1 MDHLTELATLVQRG
15 ENTEAVLLASKLLEN
30 SCKVEEIV
38 GAVSKGLAILRNK
51 CTVENFQLLDVLLA
65 SRAMVEVMDECVA
78 RQLQN
83 ELDKMVT
90 DQKIDTPADAP
101 TTTLVIGTI
110 QGDVHDLGKHIVA
123 TLCRFNNFN
132 VINLGK
138 DVPVDTFINTAIK
151 ESADF
156 VGVSSL
162 MTVCLPKIKLIKSS
176 LTEKGHNNIKVV
188 GGGSAA
194 LQSDVDSL
202 GLDYLAYD
210 AFDGLDYFLNA
221 QAAQAPK
228 TTSKA

>member
-1 MDHLTELATLVQRG
+1 VDNLTELATLVQRG
-15 ENTEAVLLASKLLEN
+15 ENTEAVLLASKLLED
-30 SCKVEEIV
+30 SFKVEDIV

-83 ELDKMVT
+83 DLDKIVE
-90 DQKIDTPADAP
+90 DQKIDTPGDKP

-151 ESADF
+151 ENADF

-162 MTVCLPKIKLIKSS
+162 MTVCLPKIKMVKSG
-176 LTEKGHNNIKVV
+176 LVKKGHKDIKVV

-210 AFDGLDYFLNA
+210 AFDGLDYFLNT
-221 QAAQAPK
+221 QAPK
-228 TTSKA
+228 TTGEA